1 MSFSFLADT
10 TFLSLWRD
18 LFWPLIRLI
27 TILSFSLFV
36 ANLIE
41 SMNWTSKMAALA
53 RPLLRLGNLSDISSA
68 SFTMALFSGIS
79 ANTMLAEAYESNKIS
94 KRELI
99 LTNLFNSLP
108 TYFLHLP
115 TVSFITAPMIKGAA
129 IIYVGLTLGAAL
141 LRTLSILLIS
151 RFILARPERC
161 DNQDEIQI
169 EGPQKS
175 GSGGKTLLQKTWNR
189 FHKRIRSVIRFTIPI
204 YILIFLLHKAGIFT
218 TLEKMMATSFAFLP
232 WLTPESM
239 GIITLQI
246 AAEFTAGLAA
256 AGALLQAGSMSYREI
271 ILALLVGNILSS
283 PIRAIRHQFP
293 YYAGI
298 FKPKVAAELIFYNQ
312 LFRVGSLIIMGVLYF
327 LVS

>member
-1 MSFSFLADT
+1 MSLSTAT
-10 TFLSLWRD
+10 ILSLWHD
-18 LFWPLIRLI
+18 LFWPLLRMLGYI
-27 TILSFSLFV
+27 SVGLFV

-41 SMNWTSKMAALA
+41 SLNWTSKIATLA
-53 RPLLRLGNLSDISSA
+53 RPLLRLGNLSDIASA

-79 ANTMLAEAYESNKIS
+79 ANTMLSEAYEQEKIT
-94 KRELI
+94 KKELI
-99 LTNLFNSLP
+99 LANLFNSLP

-115 TVSFITAPMIKGAA
+115 TVSFITVPMIKGAA
-129 IIYVGLTLGAAL
+129 FIYVGLTFGAAI

-151 RFILARPERC
+151 RFILPRPER
-161 DNQDEIQI
+161 NESMQV
-169 EGPQKS
+169 EGPKKAGAGWNAIVKKS
-175 GSGGKTLLQKTWNR
+175 WIR
-189 FHKRIRSVIRFTIPI
+189 FKKRMRTVIRFTIPI
-204 YILIFLLHKAGIFT
+204 YILIFWLHKAGIFT
-218 TLEKMMATSFAFLP
+218 SMEKTMATYFSFLA

-256 AGALLQAGSMSYREI
+256 AGALLQAGSMTYREI

-312 LFRVGSLIIMGVLYF
+312 IFRIGSLIIMGAIYF
-327 LVS
+327 VVS

>member
-1 MSFSFLADT
+1 MSFSAT
-10 TFLSLWRD
+10 TLLSLWHD
-18 LFWPLIRLI
+18 LIWPLIRL
-27 TILSFSLFV
+27 LGYVSLSLFL

-41 SMNWTSKMAALA
+41 SLNWTSKIAALA

-79 ANTMLAEAYESNKIS
+79 ANTMLSEAYEQNKIS
-94 KRELI
+94 RKELI
-99 LTNLFNSLP
+99 LANLFNSMP

-115 TVSFITAPMIKGAA
+115 TVAFITAPMIKGAA
-129 IIYVGLTLGAAL
+129 VIYVGITFSAAI
-141 LRTLSILLIS
+141 LRTFSILVIS
-151 RFILARPERC
+151 RFILPKPERQN
-161 DNQDEIQI
+161 DMKV
-169 EGPQKS
+169 EGPIETNGGWKSGWNAILQKS
-175 GSGGKTLLQKTWNR
+175 WMR
-189 FHKRIRSVIRFTIPI
+189 FKKRIRSIIRFTIPI
-204 YILIFLLHKAGIFT
+204 YIAIFWLHKAGIFT
-218 TLEKMMATSFAFLP
+218 AMEKMMATYFSFLP

-256 AGALLQAGSMSYREI
+256 AGALLQAGSMTYREI

-298 FKPKVAAELIFYNQ
+298 FQPKVAAELIFYNQ
-312 LFRVGSLIIMGVLYF
+312 IFRIGSLMIMGSIYF
-327 LVS
+327 FLS

>member
-1 MSFSFLADT
+1 MTFSAV
-10 TFLSLWRD
+10 TFLSLWHD
-18 LFWPLIRLI
+18 LIWPLLRLLGL
-27 TILSFSLFV
+27 LSISLFL

-41 SMNWTSKMAALA
+41 SLNWTSKIAALA

-79 ANTMLAEAYESNKIS
+79 ANTMLSEAYEQKKIS
-94 KRELI
+94 RKELI
-99 LTNLFNSLP
+99 LANLFNSLP

-129 IIYVGLTLGAAL
+129 IIYVGITFSAAV
-141 LRTLSILLIS
+141 LRTFSILLIS
-151 RFILARPERC
+151 RFLLPRPERK
-161 DNQDEIQI
+161 DEMQV
-169 EGPQKS
+169 EGPIEANGGRKS
-175 GSGGKTLLQKTWNR
+175 GWNAILKKSWAR
-189 FHKRIRSVIRFTIPI
+189 FRKRIRSIIRFTIPI
-204 YILIFLLHKAGIFT
+204 YIVIFWLHKAGIFT
-218 TLEKMMATSFAFLP
+218 TMEKMMATYLSFLS

-256 AGALLQAGSMSYREI
+256 AGALLQAGSMTYREI

-298 FKPKVAAELIFYNQ
+298 FQPKVAAELIFYNQ
-312 LFRVGSLIIMGVLYF
+312 IFRIGSLMIMGGIYYVL
-327 LVS
+327 S

>member
-1 MSFSFLADT
+1 MSFSADT
-10 TFLSLWRD
+10 LLSLWHD
-18 LFWPLIRLI
+18 LIWPLLRLLGL
-27 TILSFSLFV
+27 LSISLFV

-41 SMNWTSKMAALA
+41 SLNWTSKIAALA
-53 RPLLRLGNLSDISSA
+53 RPLLRLGNLSDIASA

-79 ANTMLAEAYESNKIS
+79 ANTMLSEAYEQNRIS
-94 KRELI
+94 RKELI
-99 LTNLFNSLP
+99 LANLFNSLP

-129 IIYVGLTLGAAL
+129 FIYVGITLGAAL

-151 RFILARPERC
+151 RFILPQPERK
-161 DNQDEIQI
+161 EEMKV
-169 EGPQKS
+169 EGPKGAGGGWNAILKKS
-175 GSGGKTLLQKTWNR
+175 WTR
-189 FHKRIRSVIRFTIPI
+189 FQKRIRTIVHFTIPI
-204 YILIFLLHKAGIFT
+204 YIVIFWLHRAGIFT
-218 TLEKMMATSFAFLP
+218 AMEKVMATYFSFLP
-232 WLTPESM
+232 WLSPESM

-256 AGALLQAGSMSYREI
+256 AGALLEAGNMTYREI

-312 LFRVGSLIIMGVLYF
+312 LFRVGSLMIMGSLYF
-327 LVS
+327 FLT

>member
-1 MSFSFLADT
+1 MSFSADT
-10 TFLSLWRD
+10 LSLLWHD
-18 LFWPLIRLI
+18 LLWPLLRLLGL
-27 TILSFSLFV
+27 LSVSLFFATLV
-36 ANLIE
+36 E
-41 SMNWTSKMAALA
+41 SLNWTSRMAALF
-53 RPLLRLGNLSDISSA
+53 RPLLRLGNLSDIASA

-79 ANTMLAEAYESNKIS
+79 ANTMLAEAYEQKNIS
-94 KRELI
+94 KKELI
-99 LTNLFNSLP
+99 LANLFNSLP

-141 LRTLSILLIS
+141 LRTVFILVAS
-151 RFILARPERC
+151 RFILPQPVRGEELPVA
-161 DNQDEIQI
+161 
-169 EGPQKS
+169 GPNGKR
-175 GSGGKTLLQKTWNR
+175 GGWKAVFKKCWNR
-189 FHKRIRSVIRFTIPI
+189 FHKRIRAIASFTVPI
-204 YILIFLLHKAGIFT
+204 YIIIFWLQRAGVF
-218 TLEKMMATSFAFLP
+218 MAVERWMADSFSFLS
-232 WLTPESM
+232 WLSPEAM

-256 AGALLQAGSMSYREI
+256 AGALLEAGNMSYREI

-312 LFRVGSLIIMGVLYF
+312 LFRVGSLMIMGWIYF
-327 LVS
+327 FLS

>member
-1 MSFSFLADT
+1 MSSSAT
-10 TFLSLWRD
+10 TLLSLWHD
-18 LFWPLIRLI
+18 LIWPLIRL
-27 TILSFSLFV
+27 LGYVSLSLFL

-41 SMNWTSKMAALA
+41 SLNWTSKIAALA

-79 ANTMLAEAYESNKIS
+79 ANTMLSEAYEQNKIS
-94 KRELI
+94 RKELI
-99 LTNLFNSLP
+99 LANLFNSMP

-115 TVSFITAPMIKGAA
+115 TVSFIAAPMIKGAA
-129 IIYVGLTLGAAL
+129 VIYVGITFSAAI
-141 LRTLSILLIS
+141 LRTFSILIIS
-151 RFILARPERC
+151 RFILPRPERQN
-161 DNQDEIQI
+161 DLKV
-169 EGPQKS
+169 EGPKETRGGWNAILQKS
-175 GSGGKTLLQKTWNR
+175 WTR
-189 FHKRIRSVIRFTIPI
+189 FKKRIRSIIRFTIPI
-204 YILIFLLHKAGIFT
+204 YIAIFWLHKAGIFT
-218 TLEKMMATSFAFLP
+218 AMEKMMATYFSFLP

-256 AGALLQAGSMSYREI
+256 AGALLQAGSMTYREI

-298 FKPKVAAELIFYNQ
+298 FQPKVAAELIFYNQ
-312 LFRVGSLIIMGVLYF
+312 IFRIGSLMIMGSIYF
-327 LVS
+327 FLS

>member
-1 MSFSFLADT
+1 MSFSADT
-10 TFLSLWRD
+10 LLTLWHD
-18 LFWPLIRLI
+18 LFWPLLRMLGYISI
-27 TILSFSLFV
+27 GLFV
-36 ANLIE
+36 AHVIE
-41 SMNWTSKMAALA
+41 SLNWTSKVATLA
-53 RPLLRLGNLSDISSA
+53 RPLLRLGNLSDIASA

-79 ANTMLAEAYESNKIS
+79 ANTMLSEAYEQEKIS
-94 KRELI
+94 KKELI
-99 LTNLFNSLP
+99 LANLFNSLP

-115 TVSFITAPMIKGAA
+115 TVSFIAVPMIKGAA
-129 IIYVGLTLGAAL
+129 FIYVGLTFGAAI

-151 RFILARPERC
+151 RFILPRQERTESM
-161 DNQDEIQI
+161 QV
-169 EGPQKS
+169 EGPKEAGGGWNAIVKKS
-175 GSGGKTLLQKTWNR
+175 WIR
-189 FHKRIRSVIRFTIPI
+189 FKKRIRTIIRFTIPI
-204 YILIFLLHKAGIFT
+204 YIIIFWLHKAGIFT
-218 TLEKMMATSFAFLP
+218 TMEKTMATYFSFLS

-256 AGALLQAGSMSYREI
+256 AGALLQAGSMTYREI

-312 LFRVGSLIIMGVLYF
+312 IFRIGSLIIMGAIYF
-327 LVS
+327 VVS

>member
-1 MSFSFLADT
+1 MSSSAT
-10 TFLSLWRD
+10 TLLSLWHD
-18 LFWPLIRLI
+18 LIWPLIRL
-27 TILSFSLFV
+27 LGYVSLSLFL

-41 SMNWTSKMAALA
+41 SLNWTSKIAALA

-79 ANTMLAEAYESNKIS
+79 ANTMLSEAYEQNKIS
-94 KRELI
+94 RKELI
-99 LTNLFNSLP
+99 LANLFNSMP

-129 IIYVGLTLGAAL
+129 VIYVGITFSAAI
-141 LRTLSILLIS
+141 LRTFSILIIS
-151 RFILARPERC
+151 RFILPRPERQN
-161 DNQDEIQI
+161 DIKV
-169 EGPQKS
+169 EGPKEIRGSWNAILQKS
-175 GSGGKTLLQKTWNR
+175 WTR
-189 FHKRIRSVIRFTIPI
+189 FKKRIRSIIRFTIPI
-204 YILIFLLHKAGIFT
+204 YIAIFWLHKAGIFT
-218 TLEKMMATSFAFLP
+218 AMEKMMATYFSFLP

-256 AGALLQAGSMSYREI
+256 AGALLQAGSMTYREI

-298 FKPKVAAELIFYNQ
+298 FQPKVAAELIFYNQ
-312 LFRVGSLIIMGVLYF
+312 IFRIGSLMIMGCIYF
-327 LVS
+327 FLS

>member
-1 MSFSFLADT
+1 MTFSAA
-10 TFLSLWRD
+10 TFLSLWHD
-18 LFWPLIRLI
+18 LIWPLLRLLGL
-27 TILSFSLFV
+27 LSISLFL

-41 SMNWTSKMAALA
+41 SLNWTSKIAALA

-79 ANTMLAEAYESNKIS
+79 ANTMLSEAYEQKKIS
-94 KRELI
+94 RKELI
-99 LTNLFNSLP
+99 LANLFNSLP

-129 IIYVGLTLGAAL
+129 IIYVGITFSAAI
-141 LRTLSILLIS
+141 LRTFSILIIS
-151 RFILARPERC
+151 RFLLPRPER
-161 DNQDEIQI
+161 NDEMQV
-169 EGPQKS
+169 EGPIEANDGWKSGWNTILQKS
-175 GSGGKTLLQKTWNR
+175 WAR
-189 FHKRIRSVIRFTIPI
+189 FRKRIHSIIRFTIPI
-204 YILIFLLHKAGIFT
+204 YIIIFWLHKAGIFT
-218 TLEKMMATSFAFLP
+218 TMEKMMATYLSFLP

-256 AGALLQAGSMSYREI
+256 AGALLQAGSMTYREI

-298 FKPKVAAELIFYNQ
+298 FQPKVAAELIFYNQ
-312 LFRVGSLIIMGVLYF
+312 IFRIGSLMIMGSIYYVL
-327 LVS
+327 S